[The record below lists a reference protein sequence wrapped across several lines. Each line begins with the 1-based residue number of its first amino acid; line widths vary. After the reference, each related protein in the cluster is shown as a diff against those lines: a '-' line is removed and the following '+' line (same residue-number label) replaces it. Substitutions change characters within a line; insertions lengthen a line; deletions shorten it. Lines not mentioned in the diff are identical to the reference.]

1 MQVQNGT
8 DYYNIMKNPAHIAI
22 IYNEPTLEVNG
33 DRKFASEA
41 GFQNETSRGW
51 VSTAKLEGKVDMS
64 EVGVIEQKEDIQS
77 ALKSLGYETS
87 IFNMSDDL
95 DRFLAYLKAM
105 QPDVIFNM
113 VESLGELAIHEMHVC
128 GIYELL
134 GFAYTGA
141 GPMTLGTCL
150 NKARTKEILTVN
162 GIPTAKFRLVGNVN
176 ELSQDD
182 LKLQFPIIIKPSAE
196 DASVGIDN
204 NSVVWNFAELKA
216 RTDFI
221 IKKFQQPALIEEY
234 IEGRE
239 LNVGILG
246 NNPPIVLPISEID
259 FSGLPADKPKIVTY
273 EAKWM
278 EGTVEYEGTKG
289 FCPAPLPYEVEL
301 YIKEISL
308 KAFHLMGCR
317 DYARVDIRL
326 TKENKPFVLEVN
338 PNPDLS
344 ADAGFFRSARTYG
357 LTYAEMIGKIVGYA
371 IQRYRPRKNNF

>member
-1 MQVQNGT
+1 
-8 DYYNIMKNPAHIAI
+8 MKNPAHIAI
-22 IYNEPTLEVNG
+22 IYNEPTVEIDG
-33 DRKFASEA
+33 SKRFAT
-41 GFQNETSRGW
+41 ETGLNQELSRGW
-51 VSTAKLEGKVDMS
+51 VSAAKLEGKVDMS

-77 ALKSLGYETS
+77 ALKALGYETS

-105 QPDVIFNM
+105 KPDVIFNM
-113 VESLGELAIHEMHVC
+113 VESISDHAIHEMHVC

-176 ELSQDD
+176 ELSHDD

-204 NSVVWNFAELKA
+204 NSVVRNFKELFE
-216 RTDFI
+216 RTEFI
-221 IKKFQQPALIEEY
+221 IKKFQQPAIIEEY

-246 NNPPIVLPISEID
+246 NNPPTVLPISEID
-259 FSGLPADKPKIVTY
+259 FSGLPEDKPKIVTY
-273 EAKWM
+273 DAKWM

-289 FCPAPLPYEVEL
+289 FCPAPLEPNVEQ
-301 YIKEISL
+301 YVKEISL

-326 TKENKPFVLEVN
+326 TNQNKPYVLEVN

-344 ADAGFFRSARTYG
+344 TDAGFFRSAKTFG
-357 LTYAEMIGKIVGYA
+357 LSYAELIGKIVGFA
-371 IQRYRPRKNNF
+371 SERYYPRKNNY